1 MQTDELLSLLHSKHD
16 EGRTTLVGI
25 DGCGGAGKTT
35 LAERLKK
42 LDPSIQIVHMD
53 EFDLPFADRLK
64 LSPDKKPIGGD
75 SDWPRLE
82 KEVLKPLKENR
93 PAIFRVYSWDTD
105 RMEGENTVTPGGI
118 VIVEGVYAIREE
130 LSRFYDLK
138 IWIDVPKEI
147 RIKRGLAR
155 DGEEARSR
163 WFDDW
168 IPMED
173 RYVAAQKP
181 QLRADII
188 IRGK

>member
-1 MQTDELLSLLHSKHD
+1 MTMQELLDIIYSKHVQ
-16 EGRTTLVGI
+16 GKTALIGI

-53 EFDLPFADRLK
+53 EFDLPFKERLK
-64 LSPDKKPIGGD
+64 LPPEKKSIGGD
-75 SDWPRLE
+75 SDWQRLL
-82 KEVLKPLKENR
+82 KEVLEPLKENR
-93 PAIFRVYSWDTD
+93 TALFQIYNWDTD
-105 RMEGENTVTPGGI
+105 RIDSKKTIQPGGI

-130 LSRFYDLK
+130 LSEFYTLK

-147 RIKRGLAR
+147 RVKRGLAR

-173 RYVAAQKP
+173 RYVAVQKP
-181 QLRADII
+181 HELADIVLK
-188 IRGK
+188 G